1 MRSFMKKLLGNS
13 GAQRKEGSHSHTE
26 EREQERHGR
35 NHSDLEEKYRTVL
48 GVTDA
53 DSPSTIKEKYRDLI
67 ARYHPDKLQ
76 HLGGEFQALAE
87 QKSKAIIEAY
97 EFLRKRYNM

>member
-1 MRSFMKKLLGNS
+1 MKKLLGNS
-13 GAQRKEGSHSHTE
+13 GAKPKEGSYARSE
-26 EREQERHGR
+26 DREQGHHGR

-48 GVTDA
+48 GVTDT

-76 HLGGEFQALAE
+76 HLGEEFQTLAE
-87 QKSKAIIEAY
+87 QKSRAIIEAY